1 MFRKY
6 FIYAATLLVPGIL
19 AAQNSVPEKAFVEP
33 LSLKETIQIG
43 LENNRSFKKALLD
56 EEKAKYQRHEIRGAG
71 LPQVSAYGDYNNFID
86 VYPQAIPGGGFFG
99 GNPEDINVIAF
110 GVPQSLKAGVQVNQ
124 LIYSNSYLIGLKAAK
139 TGEEF
144 YRLLAQQSE
153 EDVIHE
159 ISINYLSAIQLELQ
173 KDNLLAT
180 INQLEGL
187 EKILQAQYE
196 NDLARKVDLN
206 RVKVNLTSVKAE
218 LENLEIALF
227 QREGYLKLVMGI
239 PVDTEITLD
248 SSLTSMDRM
257 VTDFPIADLNVDDRK
272 DIQILG
278 VQEKLYEY
286 EYKNIK
292 SEHMPQLVGFA
303 DFNKSTFSQ
312 EFDFLSTSKNW
323 YQGFLFGLKL
333 EIPIF
338 NGMQTKYKAAQ
349 SKVSAQQLQLDRYQ
363 ATDAAEL
370 EYQNAL
376 NNYYNS
382 LSILKSLE
390 ENAALST
397 DVLEETKLLYKEALS
412 PLTDLLAAEAAD
424 RQAQGNYN
432 NQVIQVRI
440 AQLEIL
446 NSTGK
451 IKNLIQ

>member
-1 MFRKY
+1 MFRKSL
-6 FIYAATLLVPGIL
+6 IYAAVLLIPRML
-19 AAQNSVPEKAFVEP
+19 SAQNSASELTFPEP
-33 LSLKETIQIG
+33 LTLKETIQLG
-43 LENNRSFKKALLD
+43 LENNRNYKKALLD
-56 EEKAKYQRHEIRGAG
+56 EDKAKYQRHEIRGAG
-71 LPQVSAYGDYNNFID
+71 LPQVSAYGDYNNFVD
-86 VYPQAIPGGGFFG
+86 VFPQAVPGGIFG
-99 GNPEDINVIAF
+99 GNPEDIQVISL
-110 GVPQSLKAGVQVNQ
+110 GVPQALKAGLSVSQ

-144 YRLLAQQSE
+144 YQLLAQQSE
-153 EDVIHE
+153 EAVIHE
-159 ISINYLSAIQLELQ
+159 ISMNYLGAVQLELQ

-206 RVKVNLTSVKAE
+206 RVKVNLTSVRAE

-239 PVDTEITLD
+239 PVATEITLD
-248 SSLTSMDRM
+248 SSIASTDRM
-257 VTDFPIADLNVDDRK
+257 VKDFPIAELKVADRK

-303 DFNKSTFSQ
+303 DFNKSAFSQ
-312 EFDFLSTSKNW
+312 EFDFMSTSKNW
-323 YQGFLFGLKL
+323 YQGFLIGLKL

-349 SKVSAQQLQLDRYQ
+349 SKVSAQQLQLDRHQ

-370 EYQNAL
+370 QYQNAL

-390 ENAALST
+390 DNLALSA
-397 DVLEETKLLYKEALS
+397 DVLEETTLLYKEALS
-412 PLTDLLAAEAAD
+412 PLTDLLAAEAAS

>member
-1 MFRKY
+1 MFRKSL
-6 FIYAATLLVPGIL
+6 IYAFTLLIPGVL
-19 AAQNSVPEKAFVEP
+19 SAQNSVPELSFPEP
-33 LSLKETIQIG
+33 LTLKETIQIG
-43 LENNRSFKKALLD
+43 LENNRNYQKALMD
-56 EEKAKYQRHEIRGAG
+56 EDKAKYQRNEIRGAG

-99 GNPEDINVIAF
+99 GSPEDINVIAF
-110 GVPQSLKAGVQVNQ
+110 GVPQTLKAGLQLNQ

-144 YRLLAQQSE
+144 YRLLAEQSE

-159 ISINYLSAIQLELQ
+159 ISMSYLGVLQLELQ
-173 KDNLLAT
+173 RENLLAT
-180 INQLEGL
+180 IGELEGL

-218 LENLEIALF
+218 LENLDIAIF
-227 QREGYLKLVMGI
+227 QSEGYLKLVMGI
-239 PVDTEITLD
+239 PVDTEIALD
-248 SSLTSMDRM
+248 SKITDMNHM
-257 VTDFPIADLNVDDRK
+257 VNEFQIAELDVNNRK
-272 DIQILG
+272 DLQVLG

-292 SEHMPQLVGFA
+292 AEHMPQLVGFA
-303 DFNKSTFSQ
+303 DFNKSAFSQ
-312 EFDFLSTSKNW
+312 EFDFVNTNHAW
-323 YQGFLFGLKL
+323 YQGFLVGLKL

-338 NGMQTKYKAAQ
+338 NGGQTKYKAAQ
-349 SKVSAQQLQLDRYQ
+349 SKVTAQQLQLDKLQ

-376 NNYYNS
+376 KKYYNS
-382 LSILKSLE
+382 LSTLRSLE
-390 ENAALST
+390 SNLTLAN
-397 DVLEETKLLYKEALS
+397 DVLSETELLYKESLS
-412 PLTDLLAAEAAD
+412 PLTDLLAAEASE
-424 RQAQGNYN
+424 RQAQANYN
-432 NQVIQVRI
+432 NQIIQVRL

-446 NSTGK
+446 KSTGT

>member
-6 FIYAATLLVPGIL
+6 LIYAIALTFPGIL
-19 AAQNSVPEKAFVEP
+19 AAQNSAPELTFAEP
-33 LSLKETIQIG
+33 LTLKQTIQIG
-43 LENNRSFKKALLD
+43 LENNRTYKKALLD
-56 EEKAKYQRHEIRGAG
+56 EDKAKYQRNEIRGAG

-86 VYPQAIPGGGFFG
+86 VYPQAVPGGIFG
-99 GNPEDINVIAF
+99 GDPSDIQVISL
-110 GVPQSLKAGVQVNQ
+110 GVPHTLKAGLSVNQ

-144 YRLLAQQSE
+144 YNLLAQQSE
-153 EDVIHE
+153 EAVIHE
-159 ISINYLSAIQLELQ
+159 ISMNYLGAIQLELQ
-173 KDNLLAT
+173 KENLLAT
-180 INQLEGL
+180 ISQLEGL

-206 RVKVNLTSVKAE
+206 RVKVNLTSVRAE
-218 LENLEIALF
+218 LENLEIAIF

-239 PVDTEITLD
+239 PVDTEISLD
-248 SSLTSMDRM
+248 PSISDMDRM
-257 VTDFPIADLNVDDRK
+257 VKDFPIADLNMMDRK

-303 DFNKSTFSQ
+303 DFNKSAFAQ
-312 EFDFLSTSKNW
+312 EFDYLSTSKNW
-323 YQGFLFGLKL
+323 YQGFLVGLKL

-349 SKVSAQQLQLDRYQ
+349 SKVSAQQLQLDKFQ

-370 EYQNAL
+370 QYQNAL

-390 ENAALST
+390 DNLALST
-397 DVLEETKLLYKEALS
+397 DVLDETNLLYKEGLS
-412 PLTDLLAAEAAD
+412 PLTDLLAAEATG

-432 NQVIQVRI
+432 NQVIQVRL

-451 IKNLIQ
+451 IKSLIQ

>member
-1 MFRKY
+1 MFRKSL
-6 FIYAATLLVPGIL
+6 IYAFTLLIPGVL
-19 AAQNSVPEKAFVEP
+19 SAQNSVAELSFPEP
-33 LSLKETIQIG
+33 LTLKETIQIG
-43 LENNRSFKKALLD
+43 LENNRNYQKALLD
-56 EEKAKYQRHEIRGAG
+56 EDKAKYQRNEIRGAG

-99 GNPEDINVIAF
+99 GSPEDINVIAF
-110 GVPQSLKAGVQVNQ
+110 GVPQSLKAGLQVNQ

-159 ISINYLSAIQLELQ
+159 IAMNYLGSIQLELQ
-173 KDNLLAT
+173 KENLLAT
-180 INQLEGL
+180 IAELEGL
-187 EKILQAQYE
+187 ENILQAQYE

-206 RVKVNLTSVKAE
+206 RVKVNLTSVRSE
-218 LENLEIALF
+218 LENLEIAIY
-227 QREGYLKLVMGI
+227 QRQGYLKLVMGI
-239 PVDTEITLD
+239 PVDTEISLD
-248 SSLTSMDRM
+248 LK
-257 VTDFPIADLNVDDRK
+257 VTDMNHMVREFQIADLNIEDRK

-292 SEHMPQLVGFA
+292 AEHMPQLVGFA
-303 DFNKSTFSQ
+303 DFNKSAFSQ
-312 EFDFLSTSKNW
+312 EFDFVSSGHNW
-323 YQGFLFGLKL
+323 YQGFLVGVKL

-349 SKVSAQQLQLDRYQ
+349 SKVNAEQLQLDKFQ

-376 NNYYNS
+376 KQYYNS
-382 LSILKSLE
+382 LSTLKSLE
-390 ENAALST
+390 ENLALSN
-397 DVLEETKLLYKEALS
+397 DVLNETQLLYKESLS
-412 PLTDLLAAEAAD
+412 PLTDLLAAEAAS

-432 NQVIQVRI
+432 NQIIQVRL